1 MTHEYRGSGH
11 ADAAIDRNHGAADR
25 IPPDER
31 AEGWR
36 LKLTAVI
43 WAAGWELG
51 RRLPER
57 VVHAIADLAARALHR
72 FAAGARQ
79 RVTRNFARVVS
90 PDVLEDTVREAFR
103 SYARYWVEAFRA
115 ADITAAEIDARTTTA
130 GFEHLDAALDE
141 GRGVVV
147 LLAHHGSWDSAAR
160 WAETHGYHLAVVA
173 EVVRPRA
180 LFRKFVALREAVGL
194 EVVPLQR
201 GTTMVGRLAEVAK
214 ANHLV
219 GLLTDRDLTGRAPV
233 VNFFGEPARI
243 PLGPVIVS
251 QRTGAAIIPITMIQR
266 PGYRWHLEVHPK
278 VDVADLPLA
287 EASQRVADALEA
299 LIRTAPEQWHA
310 FQPVWLADLPEHR
323 RGGWVPAAL
332 SHPATPTEPGAPS

>member
-1 MTHEYRGSGH
+1 MTTPYRGSGH
-11 ADAAIDRNHGAADR
+11 PGVAVDRNPGAFDR

-31 AEGWR
+31 AEGLR
-36 LKLTAVI
+36 LRITALV
-43 WAAGWELG
+43 WSMAWEVA
-51 RRLPER
+51 RRLPE
-57 VVHAIADLAARALHR
+57 VVVYAIADLTGRLQYRVAGPTRARVA
-72 FAAGARQ
+72 
-79 RVTRNFARVVS
+79 RNFRRVV
-90 PDVLEDTVREAFR
+90 PEADLERTVRKAFR

-115 ADITAAEIDARTTTA
+115 ADIAPADIDARTTTT
-130 GFEHLDAALDE
+130 GMHHLDEALDK

-147 LLAHHGSWDSAAR
+147 LLAHHGSWDTAAR

-201 GTTMVGRLAEVAK
+201 GTTMTARLAEVAQ

-219 GLLTDRDLTGRAPV
+219 GLLTDRDLTGKAPV
-233 VNFFGEPARI
+233 VQLFGEDARI
-243 PLGPVIVS
+243 PVGPVAVTR
-251 QRTGAAIIPITMIQR
+251 RTGAPIIPISMLQR
-266 PGYRWHLEVHPK
+266 PGRRWELHVRPA
-278 VDVADLPLA
+278 VDVEGLDVA
-287 EASQRVADALEA
+287 EASQQVAHALEA

-323 RGGWVPAAL
+323 RGDWQPA
-332 SHPATPTEPGAPS
+332 PGASR